1 MSKIMPV
8 TESGCWL
15 WTGAC
20 TGSGY
25 GNFRSHAAHR
35 IVYELLRGP
44 IPEGLE
50 LDHLC
55 RVVSCVNPDH
65 LEAVTPRVNNL
76 RSMSPAALHAKKT
89 HCPAGHLYDEA
100 NTYVSEAGSRSCR
113 SCGRDYHNRS
123 NAMKRIAQIASFVGF
138 MLFAGFGYAA
148 TVNLSWTQNTETDLS
163 GYKLYRA
170 PGTCA
175 LPGAFATVNTYGKVV
190 VGSNVVAADGSYCY
204 KLTATDTAGN
214 ESLFSNTAEA
224 TVNVNPPVAPS
235 GLGVVS
241 VLP

>member
-1 MSKIMPV
+1 MLKQLVGILV
-8 TESGCWL
+8 LLC
-15 WTGAC
+15 AI
-20 TGSGY
+20 GY
-25 GNFRSHAAHR
+25 A
-35 IVYELLRGP
+35 
-44 IPEGLE
+44 GL
-50 LDHLC
+50 
-55 RVVSCVNPDH
+55 
-65 LEAVTPRVNNL
+65 
-76 RSMSPAALHAKKT
+76 
-89 HCPAGHLYDEA
+89 
-100 NTYVSEAGSRSCR
+100 
-113 SCGRDYHNRS
+113 
-123 NAMKRIAQIASFVGF
+123 AS
-138 MLFAGFGYAA
+138 AA
-148 TVNLSWTQNTETDLS
+148 TVNLSWTANTDVDLA